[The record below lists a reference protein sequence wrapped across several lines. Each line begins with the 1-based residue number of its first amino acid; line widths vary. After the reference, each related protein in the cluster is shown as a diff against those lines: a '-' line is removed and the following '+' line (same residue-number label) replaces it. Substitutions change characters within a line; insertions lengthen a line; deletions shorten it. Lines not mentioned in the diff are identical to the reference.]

1 MSSVGVR
8 ALRQR
13 ASELLRRVAAGESIQ
28 VTDRGRPVAVL
39 SPLPEANPR
48 AQLRASGDL
57 VEARA
62 DLGELPE
69 PLVRATTAIPVPG
82 ARPAARCRAVAV
94 PATWTPPPSSS
105 WPSRNHMQT
114 PALRRYLARRRPLVS
129 SALARTE
136 VSRALLPF
144 GAPATR
150 RSMDVLTRID
160 LVRIND
166 RVLSDAGRFSRRI
179 CARSTRSTWPRPCC
193 SASHWPA
200 TSPTTSDSLRLL
212 AALASP
218 SSRRRRRTQ
227 MSRSHPRETKHLRG
241 SRRRRR
247 ATVPM
252 PSTKRRRRLVRTAWY
267 CQIPHVTLLMPSE
280 PTSPGS
286 TTWPTGT
293 PIRCH
298 RLLQRAGPDV
308 GIHGHVTGK

>member
-1 MSSVGVR
+1 MAAFIPVP
-8 ALRQR
+8 Q
-13 ASELLRRVAAGESIQ
+13 LRRVAVSPGP
-28 VTDRGRPVAVL
+28 VHHPRGRNSA
-39 SPLPEANPR
+39 
-48 AQLRASGDL
+48 
-57 VEARA
+57 
-62 DLGELPE
+62 
-69 PLVRATTAIPVPG
+69 
-82 ARPAARCRAVAV
+82 
-94 PATWTPPPSSS
+94 PPSSRAQPVAGS
-105 WPSRNHMQT
+105 QPTRAAESQRRLGRSTRGSRRATRTPRPCDDGDTRPRCSPGCAMPSGSRPSYLDSSAIVKLAVTEPQT

-129 SALARTE
+129 SALAPTE

-200 TSPTTSDSLRLL
+200 TSRTTSDSLRLL

-293 PIRCH
+293 AIRCH